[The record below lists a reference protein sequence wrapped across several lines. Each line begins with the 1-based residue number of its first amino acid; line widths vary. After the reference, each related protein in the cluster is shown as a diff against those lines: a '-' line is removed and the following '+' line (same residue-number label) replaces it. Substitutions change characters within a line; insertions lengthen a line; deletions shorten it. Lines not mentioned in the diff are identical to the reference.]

1 MTPVS
6 PGYLFCGLVAV
17 LTGSLAAYQ
26 HDWPPFARVLLAGV
40 ALVFGVVFVFFVL
53 DLLVYL
59 YGRAVSA
66 TRYPD
71 IRRMELLKLLNETQ
85 LRALMGGYVTVT
97 GIPSQA
103 GIIWRYQAPGMT
115 DGLTPEQVKKWA
127 DLCSTSPDWP
137 DMPPQ
142 HGMNDNAER
151 GELRAF
157 TRIAVALGLAEDA
170 VGPLPAKW
178 KVNRRTMYERL
189 EV

>member
-127 DLCSTSPDWP
+127 DICTTSPDWP
-137 DMPPQ
+137 KLPAQ
-142 HGMNDNAER
+142 HGYNDNAER
-151 GELRAF
+151 HELRAF
-157 TRIAVALGLAEDA
+157 TSIVTTLGLADA
-170 VGPLPAKW
+170 AAGPLPAQWRVK
-178 KVNRRTMYERL
+178 RRDVHAAL